1 MVDREPRRIVS
12 LAPSLTEILYYLDL
26 ETRVVGVT
34 RFSYYPPQ
42 AAGKP
47 KVGSYVNLNVEKI
60 LSLNPDLVIGTADGN
75 EPGVVELL
83 EHAGIPVFIV
93 NPRNVREAV
102 QTVATLGDLCG
113 VGKKGRELADDLDR
127 RIDRIR
133 EKTAPLKKPLV
144 FLQINVSPIM
154 TVNKHTFHQDVI
166 RLAGGEN
173 MSAEAT
179 MTYPRISVEEVIR
192 RKPDVI
198 IISSMQRDRQ
208 YIEAREKWFQWPM
221 IPAVR
226 DGRVHLVDSDLLDRP
241 SPRVLDGLEMMARLL
256 HPEVKWK

>member
-1 MVDREPRRIVS
+1 
-12 LAPSLTEILYYLDL
+12 
-26 ETRVVGVT
+26 
-34 RFSYYPPQ
+34 
-42 AAGKP
+42 
-47 KVGSYVNLNVEKI
+47 
-60 LSLNPDLVIGTADGN
+60 
-75 EPGVVELL
+75 
-83 EHAGIPVFIV
+83 
-93 NPRNVREAV
+93 
-102 QTVATLGDLCG
+102 
-113 VGKKGRELADDLDR
+113 
-127 RIDRIR
+127 
-133 EKTAPLKKPLV
+133 
-144 FLQINVSPIM
+144 
-154 TVNKHTFHQDVI
+154 
-166 RLAGGEN
+166 
-173 MSAEAT
+173 